1 MLAALP
7 LLLALFFGAARAQE
21 PITVGA
27 PALAFSLPAINEDAA
42 VAIVRQRTVI
52 LGEMVGIQPAHPAAG
67 VVLYF
72 FDRPGGG
79 EGLRPLNN
87 LAKRYKSANLRI
99 IGIST
104 DPDDGAADWIRALKL
119 DFPVLKDNHH
129 IVADRYSVRET
140 PMVVLVDA
148 QGLVFSAGAPAMMEV
163 ETVLDSEIKAML
175 GLLPAP

>member
-7 LLLALFFGAARAQE
+7 LLLALFFGAARAQQ

-27 PALAFSLPAINEDAA
+27 PALAFSLPAINEEAA

-52 LGEMVGIQPAHPAAG
+52 LGEMVGIQPAHPASG

-72 FDRPGGG
+72 FNRPNGG

-87 LAKRYKSANLRI
+87 LAKHYKSANLRI
-99 IGIST
+99 IGISI
-104 DPDDGAADWIRALKL
+104 DPEPEAADWIRALKL
-119 DFPVLKDNHH
+119 EYPVLKDNHR

-140 PMVVLVDA
+140 PMVVLIDA
-148 QGLVFSAGAPAMMEV
+148 QGLVFSAGAPATMEV
-163 ETVLDSEIKAML
+163 ETVLDSQIKVML
-175 GLLPAP
+175 GEIPPE